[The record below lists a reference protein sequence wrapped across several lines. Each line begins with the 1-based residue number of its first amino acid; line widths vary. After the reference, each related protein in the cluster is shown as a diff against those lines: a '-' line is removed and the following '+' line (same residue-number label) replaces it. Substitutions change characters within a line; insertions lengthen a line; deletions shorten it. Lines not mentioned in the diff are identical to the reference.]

1 MDDWGSRRVTQRE
14 PGARKKEGLGAV
26 GPMKGGARPLTSGVY
41 PGMAS
46 VHPTMVCVRQ
56 LTVFSHRWK
65 VYGYQV
71 MFLVSQMMAAARW
84 MSLMLREDEKM
95 MPTVPRGA

>member
-1 MDDWGSRRVTQRE
+1 MTQPE
-14 PGARKKEGLGAV
+14 PGARKKEELGAV
-26 GPMKGGARPLTSGVY
+26 GPMKGGAHPLTSWVY

-46 VHPTMVCVRQ
+46 GHQAMVCVRQ
-56 LTVFSHRWK
+56 LTAFSHRWK
-65 VYGYQV
+65 VSGYQV

-84 MSLMLREDEKM
+84 TSLMLGEDEKM